1 MIKEILDK
9 LQIENIKNII
19 RIKSVEDNAEYNVWK
34 IETLNKNLLLKE
46 TKSNEYEIYKEFLS
60 VLDLAVPKIYSQM
73 NYKDKHYILTE
84 FIEGTDLCKSNRTN
98 LIKVLDSLI
107 YITNVY
113 WNNNIKDNI
122 GYTYKKSLESR
133 IDRGKYLPA
142 DIKIY
147 YDKFIEC
154 YNSTTKTFCHDDLL
168 PFNVIVNDSAYLID
182 WEHAGILPYPT
193 PLVRLIAHGKDDP
206 KYIFYMTDEDKN
218 FAIEYFYKHC
228 IKYHNVNYDEYIKTI
243 NLFLVYEYSEWIML
257 GNKYENTNTERYNY
271 YIDLCRKHISCN
283 LK

>member
-1 MIKEILDK
+1 M
-9 LQIENIKNII
+9 
-19 RIKSVEDNAEYNVWK
+19 
-34 IETLNKNLLLKE
+34 
-46 TKSNEYEIYKEFLS
+46 
-60 VLDLAVPKIYSQM
+60 
-73 NYKDKHYILTE
+73 
-84 FIEGTDLCKSNRTN
+84 
-98 LIKVLDSLI
+98 
-107 YITNVY
+107 
-113 WNNNIKDNI
+113 
-122 GYTYKKSLESR
+122 
-133 IDRGKYLPA
+133 
-142 DIKIY
+142 
-147 YDKFIEC
+147 
-154 YNSTTKTFCHDDLL
+154 L